1 VDREQVWGTKRSC
14 WTNFHQVSSVLEAF
28 VPETR
33 RPLGHGR
40 FATACG
46 STRAVAPVDVFGD
59 PVRASSWAAL
69 EFRPQG
75 RRHDWADSLRRR
87 REPCQEARAE
97 LHSPPNHVGCCP
109 ILSAEVPARP
119 TAAVTITPSH
129 HQSSPRQVSSPYS
142 TLVYLTRQSSKL
154 PAVPMDVARNNVMH
168 RSRRLCAVTL
178 MLQGREVQTL
188 SCRFC
193 PAATSDR
200 VRPLN
205 TVDWP

>member
-1 VDREQVWGTKRSC
+1 VPDVDRDGADQGEQ
-14 WTNFHQVSSVLEAF
+14 WTESKYGEQNGHVGPISTQVSSVLEAF

-40 FATACG
+40 FATACC

-69 EFRPQG
+69 ESRPQG

-87 REPCQEARAE
+87 REPCEEARAE

-109 ILSAEVPARP
+109 ILSAEIPARP

-129 HQSSPRQVSSPYS
+129 HQSSPRQVSSLYA
-142 TLVYLTRQSSKL
+142 TLV
-154 PAVPMDVARNNVMH
+154 
-168 RSRRLCAVTL
+168 
-178 MLQGREVQTL
+178 
-188 SCRFC
+188 
-193 PAATSDR
+193 
-200 VRPLN
+200 
-205 TVDWP
+205 